1 VTVPEHEGLD
11 SLLVLEGLTYRV
23 AARPVVP
30 DSNLGFSGRTWVDRP
45 TLLRRLDHEYRY
57 RGLYD
62 EQGNWLP
69 RPYKDEN
76 ATRMARNYPAAR
88 LELAYA
94 LHRAGRV
101 AEGIAQLERIERM
114 DPGFTGAD
122 GLLGLY
128 YLDAGDSSR
137 SLAYFRERERREPSA
152 DLFYYYGICLG
163 ALGRTDEAVA
173 KLERAGELDPAD
185 AEPWQAAARI
195 LDRAGRR
202 EEAERM
208 RRIAE
213 GKRGS
218 S

>member
-1 VTVPEHEGLD
+1 
-11 SLLVLEGLTYRV
+11 LVLEGLTYRI
-23 AARPVVP
+23 AEHPVTS
-30 DSNLGFSGRTWVDRP
+30 DSGFGFSGRTWVNEPAVR
-45 TLLRRLDHEYRY
+45 RRLDHDYVY

-62 EQGNWLP
+62 ERGSW
-69 RPYKDEN
+69 RESPYKDEN

-94 LHRAGRV
+94 LHRQGRI
-101 AEGIAQLERIERM
+101 AEGIDQLERIERM

-128 YLDAGDSSR
+128 YMDAGDTAR
-137 SLAYFRERERREPSA
+137 SLAYFQDRERREPSS
-152 DLFYYYGICLG
+152 DLFYYYGVCLG

-173 KLERAGELDPAD
+173 KLERAGTLDPAD
-185 AEPWQAAARI
+185 SEPWRTAAG
-195 LDRAGRR
+195 LLEKAGRK

-213 GKRGS
+213 GKAGSGGS